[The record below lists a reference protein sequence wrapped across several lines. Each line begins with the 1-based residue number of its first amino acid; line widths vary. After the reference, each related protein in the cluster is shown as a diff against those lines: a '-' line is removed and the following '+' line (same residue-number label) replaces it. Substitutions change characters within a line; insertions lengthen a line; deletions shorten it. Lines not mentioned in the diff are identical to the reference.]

1 MALLNDTLTALFQQV
16 GTDIGKNQKDIA
28 AALAAIAA
36 LPSVASLINDAA
48 GAGVTDKTWSA
59 DKLVSEFAATITAA
73 VAQAKTEIVDGA
85 PTALNTLLEI
95 ASWIANNESQATA
108 ILLALENRVRFDAPQ
123 TLSAAEQEQAQANIG
138 VTGAGLLAAY
148 IAARDAAAA

>member
-1 MALLNDTLTALFQQV
+1 MATLQTNLDALVTQI
-16 GTDIGKNQKDIA
+16 GTDMGLVQDDIA

-36 LPSVASLINDAA
+36 LPSAASLINDAA
-48 GAGVTDKTWSA
+48 GAGVTNKTWSA

-85 PTALNTLLEI
+85 PAAYDTLLEI
-95 ASWIANNESQATA
+95 ASYISTDQTQAAA
-108 ILLALENRVRFDAPQ
+108 ILLALDNRVRFDAAQ

-148 IAARDAAAA
+148 IAARDA

>member
-1 MALLNDTLTALFQQV
+1 MATLQTNLNALVTQI
-16 GTDIGKNQKDIA
+16 GTDMGLVKDDIA

-36 LPSVASLINDAA
+36 LPSVASMINDAA

-59 DKLVSEFAATITAA
+59 DKLVSEFAAAITAA

-85 PTALNTLLEI
+85 PAAYDTLLEI
-95 ASWIANNESQATA
+95 ANYISTDQTQAAA
-108 ILLALENRVRFDAPQ
+108 ILLALDNRVRFDAAQ

-148 IAARDAAAA
+148 IAARDA

>member
-1 MALLNDTLTALFQQV
+1 MALLQDNLNALVTQI
-16 GTDIGKNQKDIA
+16 GTDMGLVKDDIA

-73 VAQAKTEIVDGA
+73 VAQAKTEIVGGA
-85 PTALNTLLEI
+85 PTAYDTLLEI
-95 ASWIANNESQATA
+95 ASYISTDQTQAAA
-108 ILLALENRVRFDAPQ
+108 ILLALDNRVRFDAPQ
-123 TLSAAEQEQAQANIG
+123 ALSAAEQEQAQANIG

-148 IAARDAAAA
+148 IAARDA

>member
-1 MALLNDTLTALFQQV
+1 MATLQTNLDALVTQI
-16 GTDIGKNQKDIA
+16 GTDMGLVQDDIA

-59 DKLVSEFAATITAA
+59 DKLVSEFAAAITAA

-85 PTALNTLLEI
+85 PAAYDTLLEI
-95 ASWIANNESQATA
+95 ASYISTDQTQAAA
-108 ILLALENRVRFDAPQ
+108 ILLALDNRVRFDAAQ

-148 IAARDAAAA
+148 IAARDA

>member
-1 MALLNDTLTALFQQV
+1 MALLQDNLNALVTQI
-16 GTDIGKNQKDIA
+16 GTDMGLVKDDIA

-48 GAGVTDKTWSA
+48 GAGVTNKTWSA

-85 PTALNTLLEI
+85 PAAYDTLLEI
-95 ASWIANNESQATA
+95 ASYISTDQTQAAA
-108 ILLALENRVRFDAPQ
+108 ILLALDNRVRFDAAQ
-123 TLSAAEQEQAQANIG
+123 ALSAAEQEQAQANIG

-148 IAARDAAAA
+148 IAARDA

>member
-1 MALLNDTLTALFQQV
+1 MALLQDNLNALVTQI
-16 GTDIGKNQKDIA
+16 GTDIGLVQDDIA
-28 AALAAIAA
+28 SALAAIAA

-59 DKLVSEFAATITAA
+59 DKLVSEFAAAIAA
-73 VAQAKTEIVDGA
+73 AAAQAKTEIVDGA

-95 ASWIANNESQATA
+95 ANWIANNESQATA
-108 ILLALENRVRFDAPQ
+108 ILLALESRVRFDAPQ

-148 IAARDAAAA
+148 IAARDA

>member
-1 MALLNDTLTALFQQV
+1 MAALQTNLDALVTQI
-16 GTDIGKNQKDIA
+16 GTDMGLVQDDIA

-48 GAGVTDKTWSA
+48 GAGVTNKTWSA
-59 DKLVSEFAATITAA
+59 DKLVSEFATAITAA

-85 PTALNTLLEI
+85 PAAYDTLLEI
-95 ASWIANNESQATA
+95 ANYISTDQTQAAA
-108 ILLALENRVRFDAPQ
+108 ILLALDNRVRFDAAQ

-148 IAARDAAAA
+148 IAARDA

>member
-1 MALLNDTLTALFQQV
+1 MATLQTNLNALVTQI
-16 GTDIGKNQKDIA
+16 GTDMGLVQDDIA

-36 LPSVASLINDAA
+36 LPSAASLISDAA

-85 PTALNTLLEI
+85 PAAYDTLLEI
-95 ASWIANNESQATA
+95 ANYISTDQTQAAA
-108 ILLALENRVRFDAPQ
+108 ILLALDNRVRFDAAQ

-138 VTGAGLLAAY
+138 VTGAGLLATY
-148 IAARDAAAA
+148 IAARDA

>member
-1 MALLNDTLTALFQQV
+1 MALLQDNLNALVTQI
-16 GTDIGKNQKDIA
+16 GTDIGLVQDDIA

-48 GAGVTDKTWSA
+48 GAGVTNKTWSA

-85 PTALNTLLEI
+85 PAAYDTLLEI
-95 ASWIANNESQATA
+95 ASYISTDQTQAAA
-108 ILLALENRVRFDAPQ
+108 ILLALDNRVRFDAPQ

-148 IAARDAAAA
+148 IAARDA

>member
-1 MALLNDTLTALFQQV
+1 MALLQDNLNALVTQI
-16 GTDIGKNQKDIA
+16 GTDMGLVKDDIA

-73 VAQAKTEIVDGA
+73 VAQAKTEIVDNA
-85 PTALNTLLEI
+85 PTAYDTLLEI
-95 ASWIANNESQATA
+95 ANYISTDQTQAAA
-108 ILLALENRVRFDAPQ
+108 ILLALDNRVRFDAPQ

-148 IAARDAAAA
+148 IAARDA

>member
-1 MALLNDTLTALFQQV
+1 MALLQDNLNALVTQI
-16 GTDIGKNQKDIA
+16 GTDMGLVKDDIA

-59 DKLVSEFAATITAA
+59 DKLVSEFAATIAAA
-73 VAQAKTEIVDGA
+73 VAQVKTEIVDGA
-85 PTALNTLLEI
+85 PIAYDTLLEI
-95 ASWIANNESQATA
+95 ANYISTDQTQAAA
-108 ILLALENRVRFDAPQ
+108 ILLALDNRVRFDAAQ

-148 IAARDAAAA
+148 IAARDA

>member
-1 MALLNDTLTALFQQV
+1 MALLQDNLNALVTQI
-16 GTDIGKNQKDIA
+16 GTDMGLVKDDIA

-73 VAQAKTEIVDGA
+73 VAQAKSEIVDGA
-85 PTALNTLLEI
+85 PAAYDTLLEI
-95 ASWIANNESQATA
+95 ANYIGADQTQAAA
-108 ILLALENRVRFDAPQ
+108 ILLALDNRVRFDASQ

-148 IAARDAAAA
+148 IAARDA

>member
-1 MALLNDTLTALFQQV
+1 MALLQDNLTALVTQI
-16 GTDIGKNQKDIA
+16 GTDMGLVKDDIA

-48 GAGVTDKTWSA
+48 GAGATDKTWSA

-85 PTALNTLLEI
+85 PAAYNTLLEI
-95 ASWIANNESQATA
+95 ANYISTDQTQAAA
-108 ILLALENRVRFDAPQ
+108 ILLALDNRVRFDAPQ

-148 IAARDAAAA
+148 IAARDA

>member
-1 MALLNDTLTALFQQV
+1 MALLQDNLNALVTQI
-16 GTDIGKNQKDIA
+16 GTDMGLVRDDIA

-85 PTALNTLLEI
+85 PVAWDTLQEIAAYIAADQTQAAAILTALN
-95 ASWIANNESQATA
+95 
-108 ILLALENRVRFDAPQ
+108 NRVRFDAAQ

-148 IAARDAAAA
+148 TAARDA

>member
-1 MALLNDTLTALFQQV
+1 MALLQDNLTALVTQI
-16 GTDIGKNQKDIA
+16 GTDMGLVKDDIA
-28 AALAAIAA
+28 AALAAIAT

-59 DKLVSEFAATITAA
+59 DKLVSEFAAAITAA

-85 PTALNTLLEI
+85 PAAYDTLLEI
-95 ASWIANNESQATA
+95 ANYISTDQTQAAA
-108 ILLALENRVRFDAPQ
+108 ILLALDNRVRFDAAQ

-138 VTGAGLLAAY
+138 VTGAGLLATY
-148 IAARDAAAA
+148 IAARDA

>member
-1 MALLNDTLTALFQQV
+1 MATLQTNLDALVTQI
-16 GTDIGKNQKDIA
+16 GTDMGLVQDDIA

-48 GAGVTDKTWSA
+48 GAGVTNKTWSA

-85 PTALNTLLEI
+85 PAAYDTLLEI
-95 ASWIANNESQATA
+95 ASYISTDQTQAAA
-108 ILLALENRVRFDAPQ
+108 ILLALDNRVRFDAAQ

-148 IAARDAAAA
+148 IAARDA

>member
-1 MALLNDTLTALFQQV
+1 MATLQTNLDALVTQI
-16 GTDIGKNQKDIA
+16 GTDMGLVQDDIA

-85 PTALNTLLEI
+85 PAAYDTLLEI
-95 ASWIANNESQATA
+95 ASYISTDQTQAAA
-108 ILLALENRVRFDAPQ
+108 ILLALDNRVRFDAAQ

-148 IAARDAAAA
+148 IAARDA

>member
-1 MALLNDTLTALFQQV
+1 MATLQTNLNALVTQI
-16 GTDIGKNQKDIA
+16 GTDMGLVRDDIA

-36 LPSVASLINDAA
+36 LPSVAALINDAA
-48 GAGVTDKTWSA
+48 GAGVSDKTWSA

-85 PTALNTLLEI
+85 PAAYDTLLEI
-95 ASWIANNESQATA
+95 ANYISTDQTQAAA
-108 ILLALENRVRFDAPQ
+108 ILLALDNRVRFDAAQ
-123 TLSAAEQEQAQANIG
+123 TLSAAEQEQAQVNIG

-148 IAARDAAAA
+148 IAARDA

>member
-1 MALLNDTLTALFQQV
+1 MATLQTNLDALVTQI
-16 GTDIGKNQKDIA
+16 GTDMGLVQDDIA

-48 GAGVTDKTWSA
+48 GAGVTGKTWSA

-85 PTALNTLLEI
+85 PTAYDTLLEI
-95 ASWIANNESQATA
+95 ASYISTDQTQAAA
-108 ILLALENRVRFDAPQ
+108 ILLALDNRVRFDAPQ

-148 IAARDAAAA
+148 IAARDA

>member
-1 MALLNDTLTALFQQV
+1 MALLQDNLNALVTQI
-16 GTDIGKNQKDIA
+16 GTDMGLVKDDIA

-73 VAQAKTEIVDGA
+73 VAQAKTEIVGGA
-85 PTALNTLLEI
+85 PTAYDTLLEI
-95 ASWIANNESQATA
+95 AGYISTDQTQAAA
-108 ILLALENRVRFDAPQ
+108 ILLALDNRVRFDAAQ
-123 TLSAAEQEQAQANIG
+123 ALSAAEQEQAQANIG

-148 IAARDAAAA
+148 IAARDA

>member
-1 MALLNDTLTALFQQV
+1 MALLQDNLNALVTQI
-16 GTDIGKNQKDIA
+16 GTDMGLVKDDIA

-48 GAGVTDKTWSA
+48 GATVTDKTWSA

-73 VAQAKTEIVDGA
+73 VAQAKTEIIDGA
-85 PTALNTLLEI
+85 PAAYDTLLEI
-95 ASWIANNESQATA
+95 ANYIGADQTQAAA
-108 ILLALENRVRFDAPQ
+108 ILLALDNRVRFDASQ

-148 IAARDAAAA
+148 IAARDA

>member
-1 MALLNDTLTALFQQV
+1 MALLQDNLNALVTQI
-16 GTDIGKNQKDIA
+16 GTDMGLVKDDIA

-85 PTALNTLLEI
+85 PAAYNTLLEI
-95 ASWIANNESQATA
+95 ANYISTDQTQAAA
-108 ILLALENRVRFDAPQ
+108 ILLALDNRVRFDAPQ
-123 TLSAAEQEQAQANIG
+123 ALSAAEQEQAQANIG

-148 IAARDAAAA
+148 IAARDA

>member
-1 MALLNDTLTALFQQV
+1 MALLQDNLNALVTQI
-16 GTDIGKNQKDIA
+16 GTDMGLVKDDIA
-28 AALAAIAA
+28 SALAAIAA

-73 VAQAKTEIVDGA
+73 VAQAKTAIVDGA
-85 PTALNTLLEI
+85 PTAYDTLLEI
-95 ASWIANNESQATA
+95 ANYISTDQTQAAA
-108 ILLALENRVRFDAPQ
+108 ILLALDNRVRFDAPQ

-148 IAARDAAAA
+148 IAARDA

>member
-1 MALLNDTLTALFQQV
+1 MALLQDNLNALVTQI
-16 GTDIGKNQKDIA
+16 GTDIGLVQDDIA
-28 AALAAIAA
+28 SALAAIAA

-59 DKLVSEFAATITAA
+59 DKLVSEFAAAITAA
-73 VAQAKTEIVDGA
+73 VAQAKTEIIAGA
-85 PTALNTLLEI
+85 PTAWDTLQEI
-95 ASWIANNESQATA
+95 ATYIQDNQGDVAG
-108 ILLALENRVRFDAPQ
+108 ILAALANRVRFDAPQ

-148 IAARDAAAA
+148 IAARDA

>member
-1 MALLNDTLTALFQQV
+1 MALLQDNLNALVTQI
-16 GTDIGKNQKDIA
+16 GTDMGLVKDDIA

-85 PTALNTLLEI
+85 PTAYDTLQEI
-95 ASWIANNESQATA
+95 AAYISTDQTQAAA
-108 ILLALENRVRFDAPQ
+108 ILLALDNRVRFDAAQ
-123 TLSAAEQEQAQANIG
+123 ALSAAEQEQAQANIG

-148 IAARDAAAA
+148 IAARDA

>member
-1 MALLNDTLTALFQQV
+1 MALLQDNLNALVTQI
-16 GTDIGKNQKDIA
+16 GTDMGLVKDDIA

-85 PTALNTLLEI
+85 PAAYDTLLEI
-95 ASWIANNESQATA
+95 ANYISTDQTQAAA
-108 ILLALENRVRFDAPQ
+108 ILLALDNRVRFDAAQ
-123 TLSAAEQEQAQANIG
+123 ALSAAEQEQAQANIG

-148 IAARDAAAA
+148 IAARDA

>member
-1 MALLNDTLTALFQQV
+1 MATLQTNLDALVTQI
-16 GTDIGKNQKDIA
+16 GTDMGLVQDDIA

-85 PTALNTLLEI
+85 PAAYNTLLEI
-95 ASWIANNESQATA
+95 ANYISTDQTQAAA
-108 ILLALENRVRFDAPQ
+108 ILLALDNRVRFDAAQ
-123 TLSAAEQEQAQANIG
+123 ALSAAEQEQAQANIG

-148 IAARDAAAA
+148 IAARDA

>member
-1 MALLNDTLTALFQQV
+1 MALLQDNLNALVTQI
-16 GTDIGKNQKDIA
+16 GTDMGLVKDDIA

-85 PTALNTLLEI
+85 PAAYDTLLEI
-95 ASWIANNESQATA
+95 ANYISTDQTQAAA
-108 ILLALENRVRFDAPQ
+108 ILLALDNRVRFDAAQ

-138 VTGAGLLAAY
+138 VTGDGLLAAY
-148 IAARDAAAA
+148 IAARDA

>member
-1 MALLNDTLTALFQQV
+1 MALLQDNLNALVTQI
-16 GTDIGKNQKDIA
+16 GTDMGLVRDDIA

-85 PTALNTLLEI
+85 PVAWDTLQEIAAYIAADQTQAAAILTALN
-95 ASWIANNESQATA
+95 
-108 ILLALENRVRFDAPQ
+108 NRVRFDAAQ

-148 IAARDAAAA
+148 IAARDA

>member
-1 MALLNDTLTALFQQV
+1 MATLQTNLDALVTQI
-16 GTDIGKNQKDIA
+16 GTDMGLVQDDIA

-48 GAGVTDKTWSA
+48 GAGVTNKTWSA

-85 PTALNTLLEI
+85 PAAYDTLLEI
-95 ASWIANNESQATA
+95 ASYISADQTQAAA
-108 ILLALENRVRFDAPQ
+108 ILLALDNRVRFDAAQ

-138 VTGAGLLAAY
+138 VTGAGLLATY
-148 IAARDAAAA
+148 IAARDA

>member
-1 MALLNDTLTALFQQV
+1 MATLQTNLDALVTQI
-16 GTDIGKNQKDIA
+16 GTDMGLVKDDIA
-28 AALAAIAA
+28 SALAAIAA

-48 GAGVTDKTWSA
+48 GTGVTDKTWSA

-95 ASWIANNESQATA
+95 ANWIASNESQATA

-148 IAARDAAAA
+148 IAARDA

>member
-1 MALLNDTLTALFQQV
+1 MATLQTNLDALVTQI
-16 GTDIGKNQKDIA
+16 GTDMGLVQDDIA

-48 GAGVTDKTWSA
+48 GAGVTSKTWSA

-85 PTALNTLLEI
+85 PVAYNTLLEI
-95 ASWIANNESQATA
+95 ANYISTDQTQAAA
-108 ILLALENRVRFDAPQ
+108 ILLALDNRVRFDAAQ

-138 VTGAGLLAAY
+138 VTGAGLLATY
-148 IAARDAAAA
+148 IAARDA

>member
-1 MALLNDTLTALFQQV
+1 MALLQDNLNALVTQI
-16 GTDIGKNQKDIA
+16 GTDMGLVKDDIA

-73 VAQAKTEIVDGA
+73 VAQAKTEIIDGA
-85 PTALNTLLEI
+85 PAAYDTLLEI
-95 ASWIANNESQATA
+95 ANYIGADQTQAAA
-108 ILLALENRVRFDAPQ
+108 ILLALDNRVRFDAPQ

-148 IAARDAAAA
+148 IAARDA

>member
-1 MALLNDTLTALFQQV
+1 MATLQTNLDALVTQI
-16 GTDIGKNQKDIA
+16 GTDMGLVQDDIA

-48 GAGVTDKTWSA
+48 GAGVTNKTWSA

-85 PTALNTLLEI
+85 PAAYDTLLEI
-95 ASWIANNESQATA
+95 ANYISTDQTQAAA
-108 ILLALENRVRFDAPQ
+108 ILLALDNRVRFDAAQ

-148 IAARDAAAA
+148 IAARDA

>member
-1 MALLNDTLTALFQQV
+1 MATLQTNLDALVTQI
-16 GTDIGKNQKDIA
+16 GTDMGLVQDDIA

-85 PTALNTLLEI
+85 P
-95 ASWIANNESQATA
+95 
-108 ILLALENRVRFDAPQ
+108 V
-123 TLSAAEQEQAQANIG
+123 
-138 VTGAGLLAAY
+138 GL
-148 IAARDAAAA
+148 